1 MNFHDRRLSGSTMA
15 PRSLVTSVIGPAG
28 VTGVFGV
35 FPLLAA
41 LALGGLGCTRPTH
54 TDHAPAQNGPMV
66 ATEASSQVA
75 APPPPVGTYV
85 APLVAPVVV
94 PGVQDVAGLAERL
107 KPTVVN
113 IATTGTMRVGEGSPF
128 GGMLPFGH
136 PVERKTRSQGTG
148 FIVDPAGYIVTNVH
162 VIQGAE
168 DIRVRLADDREFAAK
183 VVGKDPK
190 MDLALI
196 KLEGASGLSAAV
208 LGDSDALR
216 VGDSVLA
223 IGNPFGLGHTVTL
236 GITSAKDRSIGAGPY
251 DAFIQTDASINPGNS
266 GGALFNLRGEVV
278 GIPTMIR
285 AGAQGIGFAVPVN
298 ALRDILP
305 QLRDKGVVSRGK
317 LGVHIQP
324 LTADLAKGLG
334 LERPRGALIAAVEPG
349 GSGARAGILSGDVI
363 TAVDGQEVPHSD
375 DLPRLVA
382 RHTPGSKI
390 KLTVMRAGAK
400 REVDATLDSLM
411 TEVDEEDQGPPN
423 RPTPP
428 GAAPASSGKM
438 GVTFDNGST
447 SGGAKVR
454 SVAPDSPAAG
464 QLAPG
469 DTIVELDRQPIRST
483 EDLAKKIE
491 SMAPGRVVLLK
502 VKRGAD
508 AVRFVALTLGGA
520 LPGAR
525 P

>member
-1 MNFHDRRLSGSTMA
+1 
-15 PRSLVTSVIGPAG
+15 
-28 VTGVFGV
+28 
-35 FPLLAA
+35 
-41 LALGGLGCTRPTH
+41 
-54 TDHAPAQNGPMV
+54 MV
-66 ATEASSQVA
+66 
-75 APPPPVGTYV
+75 
-85 APLVAPVVV
+85 
-94 PGVQDVAGLAERL
+94 DVAGLAERL

-113 IATTGTMRVGEGSPF
+113 IATVGAARESGPF
-128 GGMLPFGH
+128 GGMPFGH
-136 PVERKTRSQGTG
+136 PEARKSRSQGTG
-148 FIVDPAGYIVTNVH
+148 FIVDPAGYVVTNVH
-162 VIQGAE
+162 VIAGAE
-168 DIRVRLADDREFAAK
+168 DIRVRLADDREFSAK
-183 VVGKDPK
+183 VVGRDPK

-208 LGDSDALR
+208 LGDSDGLR

-266 GGALFNLRGEVV
+266 GGALFNLKGEVV

-317 LGVHIQP
+317 LGVRIQP
-324 LTADLAKGLG
+324 LTPELAKGLG

-349 GSGARAGILSGDVI
+349 GSGARAGLTSGDVI
-363 TAVDGQEVPHSD
+363 TAVDGQEVPRSD

-390 KLTVMRAGAK
+390 KLAYVRAGAK
-400 REVDATLDSLM
+400 KELDATLDSLAA
-411 TEVDEEDQGPPN
+411 EADDDDETPN
-423 RPTPP
+423 QRP
-428 GAAPASSGKM
+428 APASPPPSSGKM

-454 SVAPDSPAAG
+454 AVAPDSAAAG

-469 DTIVELDRQPIRST
+469 DLIVEIDRQPVRST
-483 EDLAKKIE
+483 EELAKKIDP
-491 SMAPGRVVLLK
+491 MAPGRVILLK
-502 VKRGAD
+502 VKRGAEN
-508 AVRFVALTLGGA
+508 VRFVAITLGA
-520 LPGAR
+520 PA
-525 P
+525 PQ

>member
-1 MNFHDRRLSGSTMA
+1 MNPLSRSFASATMDL
-15 PRSLVTSVIGPAG
+15 RHVGY
-28 VTGVFGV
+28 
-35 FPLLAA
+35 PLLAVLAVSGAAACTKHSPAHPPGQGGPDGA
-41 LALGGLGCTRPTH
+41 L
-54 TDHAPAQNGPMV
+54 
-66 ATEASSQVA
+66 SSQVA

-85 APLVAPVVV
+85 APLVAPVAV
-94 PGVQDVAGLAERL
+94 PGGMDVAGLAERL

-113 IATTGTMRVGEGSPF
+113 IATAGTVRGEAGPF
-128 GGMLPFGH
+128 GGMMPFGH
-136 PVERKTRSQGTG
+136 PQERKSRSQGTG
-148 FIVDPAGYIVTNVH
+148 FIVDPAGFVVTNVH

-168 DIRVRLADDREFAAK
+168 EIRVRLADDREFSAK
-183 VVGKDPK
+183 VVGRDPK

-208 LGDSDALR
+208 LGDSDGLR

-266 GGALFNLRGEVV
+266 GGALFNLKGEVV

-317 LGVHIQP
+317 LGVRIQP
-324 LTADLAKGLG
+324 LTSELAKGLG
-334 LERPRGALIAAVEPG
+334 LERARGALIAAVEPG
-349 GSGARAGILSGDVI
+349 GSGARAGLVSGDVI
-363 TAVDGQEVPHSD
+363 TAVDGQEVPRSD

-390 KLTVMRAGAK
+390 KLAYVRAGAK
-400 REVDATLDSLM
+400 KELDATLDSLAP
-411 TEVDEEDQGPPN
+411 EAEDEDEGPPP
-423 RPTPP
+423 RPAPP
-428 GAAPASSGKM
+428 PASPTANKL
-438 GVTFDNGST
+438 GVLFDGTGSAI
-447 SGGAKVR
+447 GARVKA
-454 SVAPDSPAAG
+454 VAPDSASAG

-469 DTIVELDRQPIRST
+469 DLIVELDRQPIKSSD
-483 EDLAKKIE
+483 ELAKKVE
-491 SMAPGRVVLLK
+491 TMAPGRVVLLK
-502 VKRGAD
+502 VRRGPES
-508 AVRFVALTLGGA
+508 VRFVAVTLAAGA
-520 LPGAR
+520 PIPSQPLLR
-525 P
+525 

>member
-1 MNFHDRRLSGSTMA
+1 M
-15 PRSLVTSVIGPAG
+15 
-28 VTGVFGV
+28 
-35 FPLLAA
+35 
-41 LALGGLGCTRPTH
+41 
-54 TDHAPAQNGPMV
+54 
-66 ATEASSQVA
+66 
-75 APPPPVGTYV
+75 
-85 APLVAPVVV
+85 
-94 PGVQDVAGLAERL
+94 DVAGLAERL

-113 IATTGTMRVGEGSPF
+113 ISTTSTMRGEAGPF

-136 PVERKTRSQGTG
+136 PSPDRKTRSQGTG
-148 FIVDPAGYIVTNVH
+148 FIVDPAGFIVTNVH

-168 DIRVRLADDREFAAK
+168 EIRVRLSDDREFAAK

-208 LGDSDALR
+208 LGDSDRLR

-266 GGALFNLRGEVV
+266 GGPLFNLKGEVV

-317 LGVHIQP
+317 LGVRIQS
-324 LTADLAKGLG
+324 LTSDLAKGLG
-334 LERPRGALIAAVEPG
+334 LERARGALIAAVEPG
-349 GSGARAGILSGDVI
+349 GSGARAGLASGDVI
-363 TAVDGQEVPHSD
+363 TAVEGQEVPRSD

-382 RHTPGSKI
+382 RHTPGTKI
-390 KLTVMRAGAK
+390 KLVYVRAGQTK
-400 REVDATLDSLM
+400 ELDATLDSLAAE
-411 TEVDEEDQGPPN
+411 TDEEDDAPPN
-423 RPTPP
+423 RTP
-428 GAAPASSGKM
+428 AFAPSPPQTGKL
-438 GVTFDNGST
+438 GVTFDNGGSA
-447 SGGAKVR
+447 GGAKVR
-454 SVAPDSPAAG
+454 AVTPDAAAAG

-469 DTIVELDRQPIRST
+469 DVIVELDRQPVRST
-483 EDLAKKIE
+483 EELSKKIDA
-491 SMAPGRVVLLK
+491 MANGRVVLLK
-502 VKRGAD
+502 VKRGPD
-508 AVRFVALTLGGA
+508 AVRFVAITLGGPA
-520 LPGAR
+520 VLR
-525 P
+525 